1 MLYRKWELH
10 CSLEECHSLYLIHNC
25 SGVPIAPHLAN
36 TEIMNHIDFNIK
48 LAMRLAVI

>member
-25 SGVPIAPHLAN
+25 SGVAPHLAN